1 MSRAY
6 GICYDNKC
14 RREVIPMA
22 NLIVKSGAIDY
33 VAKGN
38 STTITLND
46 LDYTK
51 YAVLDV
57 RYRCGNNANWKGAQ
71 CYKVSSGIYSST
83 SVLNGRYEI
92 TPSGAL
98 KVTLY
103 NESTNSTN
111 MDYEIVLLKVRGD

>member
-22 NLIVKSGAIDY
+22 NLVVKSGAIDY

-38 STTITLND
+38 STTITLDD

-57 RYRCGNNANWKGAQ
+57 RYRCGSSSNWKGAQ
-71 CYKVSSGIYSST
+71 CHKISDGFYSST
-83 SVLNGRYEI
+83 NVLNGKYEI
-92 TPSGAL
+92 TSSGAL
-98 KVTLY
+98 KVTFY
-103 NESTNSTN
+103 NESSNSTD